1 MVYKVRLF
9 IIPSSFSQGWCN
21 CRCRYQSYK
30 WAFCGW

>member
-21 CRCRYQSYK
+21 CRCRY
-30 WAFCGW
+30 